1 VADTLHSAEQLER
14 FAKGVFLA
22 MGAAEEV
29 AATVAGHLLRA
40 NLAGHDSHGVI
51 RIPQYVAE
59 ADRGDLLPGARAE
72 LVSEKGAVG
81 MVDAG
86 RGFGHSATAL
96 AMSWAAGRA
105 LELGIAAAAVR
116 RANHLGRL
124 GEYAELAAAR
134 GVVGIATVGVVGRG
148 GVTPFGGRGRFLG
161 TNPWAIGVPAAGE
174 PMIYDA
180 ATSAVAEGKL
190 RLARAKG
197 VAVPAG
203 AIVDSEGRPSTD
215 PNDYYAGGALLPL
228 GGLLAGHKG
237 YGLALASAL
246 VGGLAMVGDDGATT
260 AGTARAGDGGPW
272 LAGAFVVAIDPEWFG
287 GAESYRMAVADVL
300 GALRRQPAADGVDE
314 VLVPGDPERRSRE
327 RRLEEGIPIS
337 DSVWSDLLEVGD
349 RYGVG
354 LAG

>member
-1 VADTLHSAEQLER
+1 MPEFEPAYLRDLGRRIFMAAGAPTDIAEHVADHL
-14 FAKGVFLA
+14 
-22 MGAAEEV
+22 V
-29 AATVAGHLLRA
+29 AS
-40 NLAGHDSHGVI
+40 NLAGHDSHGVL

-59 ADRGDLLPGARAE
+59 ADRGDLVPGARAE
-72 LVSEKGAVG
+72 LVSEKGAIG
-81 MVDAG
+81 IVDAG

-96 AMSWAAGRA
+96 AMSWAAERA

-134 GVVGIATVGVVGRG
+134 GVIGIATVGVVGRG
-148 GVTPFGGRGRFLG
+148 GVAPFGGRDRFLG

-180 ATSAVAEGKL
+180 ATSALAEGKL

-197 VAVPAG
+197 VQVPAG
-203 AIVDSEGRPSTD
+203 AIVDSDGRPTTD

-260 AGTARAGDGGPW
+260 AGTARAASTKRCCPCP
-272 LAGAFVVAIDPEWFG
+272 FTN
-287 GAESYRMAVADVL
+287 
-300 GALRRQPAADGVDE
+300 RQPW
-314 VLVPGDPERRSRE
+314 RRISR
-327 RRLEEGIPIS
+327 RHITGAIN
-337 DSVWSDLLEVGD
+337 
-349 RYGVG
+349 
-354 LAG
+354 